1 MNKENL
7 IVIIPAYEPP
17 MEFIAY
23 AKEVSEFVKAL
34 VVVNDG
40 SSREYDSV
48 FAEISAIENV
58 KYITYENN
66 HGKGYA
72 LKQAF
77 GYCAETFDEGDI
89 CVTADCDGQHAVE
102 DLIRVAEASS
112 EHPETLILGSR
123 DFELANVPKRSKAG
137 NTNIRRMFRLLYG
150 LKLNDTQTGL
160 RGFSVSLA
168 KRFLEVRG
176 ERFEYEMEMLIWSQ
190 KNDVDILEVPIR
202 TIYPENPEDHVSHF
216 KTFTD
221 SVKVVS
227 VTLKNLNWYIL
238 SSVLSAILDV
248 LVFHLL
254 ASVILGDIS
263 ALNTL
268 IATVVAR
275 IVSSILNFLLNK
287 KLVFGGKSKRSI
299 YRYYILW
306 LCQMGASYGLVF
318 LFGNVLGL
326 PMTPMKI
333 VGDLFLAFCSYQ
345 IQRAW
350 VFKKAANH
358 R

>member
-17 MEFIAY
+17 TEFIDY
-23 AKEVSEFVKAL
+23 AKQVSAFTKKL

-40 SSREYDSV
+40 SSREYDGV
-48 FAEISAIENV
+48 FREIQAIENV
-58 KYITYENN
+58 QYITYESN

-77 GYCAETFDEGDI
+77 AYCAENFDDSDV
-89 CVTADCDGQHAVE
+89 CVTADCDGQHAIA
-102 DLIRVAEASS
+102 DILRVAEASFAS
-112 EHPETLILGSR
+112 PKTLILGSR

-160 RGFSVSLA
+160 RGFSVHLA
-168 KRFLEVRG
+168 RRFLEVRG

-190 KNDVDILEVPIR
+190 RNDTPIVEVPIQ

-221 SVKVVS
+221 SVKVVG

-238 SSVLSAILDV
+238 SSALSAVLDV

-254 ASVILGDIS
+254 ANVILGDIS
-263 ALNTL
+263 AVNTL
-268 IATVVAR
+268 IATVTAR
-275 IVSSILNFLLNK
+275 VTSSILNFALNK
-287 KLVFGGKSKRSI
+287 KFVFGGKSKRSI

-306 LCQMGASYGLVF
+306 ICQLGASYGLVF
-318 LFGNVLGL
+318 LFGNILGL
-326 PMTPMKI
+326 PMTPTKI

-350 VFKKAANH
+350 VFKK
-358 R
+358 

>member
-1 MNKENL
+1 MNTEKL

-17 MEFIAY
+17 KEFIDY
-23 AKEVSEFVKAL
+23 AKKVAGFAKTL

-40 SSREYDSV
+40 SGSEYDGI
-48 FAEISAIENV
+48 FKEISAIENV
-58 KYITYENN
+58 AYITYETNR
-66 HGKGYA
+66 GKGYA
-72 LKQAF
+72 LKEAF
-77 GYCAETFDEGDI
+77 RYCAETYDEGDV

-102 DLIRVAEASS
+102 DILKVADAAFAD
-112 EHPETLILGSR
+112 PKTLILGSR

-150 LKLNDTQTGL
+150 LKLSDTQTGL
-160 RGFSVSLA
+160 RGFSVCLA
-168 KRFLEVRG
+168 KQFLQVRG
-176 ERFEYEMEMLIWSQ
+176 ERFEYEMEMLIQSQ
-190 KNDVDILEVPIR
+190 KNGIPITEVPIQ

-221 SVKVVS
+221 SVKVVG

-238 SSVLSAILDV
+238 SSILSAILDV

-263 ALNTL
+263 AVNTL
-268 IATVVAR
+268 IATVAAR
-275 IVSSILNFLLNK
+275 ITSSILNFTLNK
-287 KLVFGGKSKRSI
+287 KFVFGGKSNRSI

-326 PMTPMKI
+326 PLTPVKI
-333 VGDLFLAFCSYQ
+333 VCDLILAFCSYQ

-350 VFKKAANH
+350 VFKK
-358 R
+358 